1 MPNYAFTSPMSL
13 TCPEEQTKYACLFSW
28 QNVQSCFQEFACLI
42 PWLGQ
47 EKVFFTIEI
56 GHEIFSRAIF
66 SLPLVF
72 SYWLKQKIKTISY
85 SSSSLL
91 KKLASLYEPHH
102 EKTYFFIM

>member
-1 MPNYAFTSPMSL
+1 MLN
-13 TCPEEQTKYACLFSW
+13 
-28 QNVQSCFQEFACLI
+28 
-42 PWLGQ
+42 PWVRSG
-47 EKVFFTIEI
+47 KCFFTIEI

-66 SLPLVF
+66 SLPLIF

-102 EKTYFFIM
+102 EKKNLFYHVKTKVLISYAAIPQLLITFVFAYKMILSTT

>member
-1 MPNYAFTSPMSL
+1 MLN
-13 TCPEEQTKYACLFSW
+13 
-28 QNVQSCFQEFACLI
+28 
-42 PWLGQ
+42 PWVRSG
-47 EKVFFTIEI
+47 KCFFTIEI

-102 EKTYFFIM
+102 EKTYCAAIPQLLITFVFAYKMILSTT

>member
-1 MPNYAFTSPMSL
+1 MLN
-13 TCPEEQTKYACLFSW
+13 
-28 QNVQSCFQEFACLI
+28 
-42 PWLGQ
+42 PWVRTG
-47 EKVFFTIEI
+47 KCFFTIEI

-72 SYWLKQKIKTISY
+72 SYWLKQKIKLISY

-102 EKTYFFIM
+102 EKHTFLSRENKGADQLPGNPTTAYHLCFHLIR

>member
-1 MPNYAFTSPMSL
+1 MLN
-13 TCPEEQTKYACLFSW
+13 
-28 QNVQSCFQEFACLI
+28 
-42 PWLGQ
+42 PWVRSG
-47 EKVFFTIEI
+47 KGFFTIES

-72 SYWLKQKIKTISY
+72 SYWLKQKIKTKSY

-102 EKTYFFIM
+102 EKTYFLSRENKGADQLRGNPTAAYHLCFRL

>member
-1 MPNYAFTSPMSL
+1 MLNPRVRSGK
-13 TCPEEQTKYACLFSW
+13 C
-28 QNVQSCFQEFACLI
+28 
-42 PWLGQ
+42 
-47 EKVFFTIEI
+47 FFTIEI

-66 SLPLVF
+66 SLPLIF

-102 EKTYFFIM
+102 EKTYFFIT